1 MEWVEWGVQMMQK
14 HYFILHSDHGHNP
27 HFRSH
32 FTNTLTQGQLPLRY
46 NPVLKPFESIETY
59 N

>member
-1 MEWVEWGVQMMQK
+1 MMQK
-14 HYFILHSDHGHNP
+14 QYFILHSDHGHNP

-32 FTNTLTQGQLPLRY
+32 FTNTLKQGQLPLRY